1 MEKLGADRLTPVGLA
16 FVGDAVHTLYVRE
29 RVVTELD
36 GVVGTLHTAAS
47 RRVNAKAQAAVF
59 DELIRRGFFTEAEA
73 DVARRAKN
81 AHLHSRTKAATPTD
95 YHKATALEAVIGYVH
110 LSGEFDR
117 EKQLLDLCFDI
128 GNRTAEEPYCGLSP
142 VGKTAKHSLYIMYIN
157 RACAANIKNH
167 LQKETVCRYHPKSS

>member
-59 DELIRRGFFTEAEA
+59 DERIRRGFFTEAEA

-128 GNRTAEEPYCGLSP
+128 GNRTAE
-142 VGKTAKHSLYIMYIN
+142 
-157 RACAANIKNH
+157 
-167 LQKETVCRYHPKSS
+167 

>member
-1 MEKLGADRLTPVGLA
+1 MRSVAAQARLCTLYFLDLCRGKLYNRIVEKFGADRLTPVGLA

-29 RVVTELD
+29 RIAAELG

-59 DELIRRGFFTEAEA
+59 DELVRRGAFTEAES

-81 AHLHSRTKAATPTD
+81 AHLHSRAKAATPTD

-110 LSGEFDR
+110 LSGDAER
-117 EKQLLDLCFDI
+117 EKALLDLCFEISD
-128 GNRTAEEPYCGLSP
+128 G
-142 VGKTAKHSLYIMYIN
+142 
-157 RACAANIKNH
+157 AAN
-167 LQKETVCRYHPKSS
+167 